1 MPKWTRLDSWA
12 WWCRIRDFPF
22 TSVFSMIYK
31 AGVILQRNSETRGKK
46 RRCSTVFLR
55 YGRSSVAHFTFVV
68 MVLRSHQSAQL
79 WKRKGP
85 FIECL
90 L

>member
-46 RRCSTVFLR
+46 RRCI
-55 YGRSSVAHFTFVV
+55 VAQFF
-68 MVLRSHQSAQL
+68 
-79 WKRKGP
+79 
-85 FIECL
+85 
-90 L
+90 